1 MRNKGLKTRC
11 TKQSLP
17 KFEGGCK
24 TFDKLQ
30 TAAAVY
36 LSGLVDDDVI
46 SIRTNVDSAL
56 VDGTQYT
63 TDFVCEKENGDLAIW
78 ECVYRKHLMKPLTI
92 KLLDASRS
100 FWLSRGVTDWGV
112 IVDEADE

>member
-17 KFEGGCK
+17 KFEGVCK
-24 TFDKLQ
+24 TFDELQ
-30 TAAAVY
+30 AAAAVY
-36 LSGLVDDDVI
+36 LSELEDI
-46 SIRTNVDSAL
+46 ETIRSNVDSAL

-63 TDFVCEKENGDLAIW
+63 SDFVCEKRNGDIVVL
-78 ECVYRKHLMKPLTI
+78 ECVYRKYLTKPLTV

-100 FWLSRGVTDWGV
+100 FWLSRGVTDWRL
-112 IVDEADE
+112 IVDEAAE

>member
-1 MRNKGLKTRC
+1 MRNKTIKKRC

-17 KFEGGCK
+17 KFEGVCK
-24 TFDKLQ
+24 TYDKLQ
-30 TAAAVY
+30 AVAAVY
-36 LSGLVDDDVI
+36 LSELEDVAN
-46 SIRTNVDSAL
+46 IRSNIDSAL

-63 TDFVCEKENGDLAIW
+63 TDFVCEKRNGDLAIW
-78 ECVYRKHLMKPLTI
+78 ECVYRKHLMKPLTV

-112 IVDEADE
+112 IIDEADE

>member
-17 KFEGGCK
+17 KFEGVCK
-24 TFDKLQ
+24 TFDKVQ
-30 TAAAVY
+30 TAAAIV
-36 LSGLVDDDVI
+36 LSKMEDVKT
-46 SIRTNVDSAL
+46 IRSNVDSAI

-63 TDFVCEKENGDLAIW
+63 SDFVCEKRNGDLAIW
-78 ECVYRKHLMKPLTI
+78 ECVYRKHLMKPLTV

-100 FWLSRGVTDWGV
+100 FWLSRGAEWGV
-112 IVDEADE
+112 IIDETNE